1 MGARDVAKSN
11 GSERVSEMVEN
22 EKNEISTDIS
32 AKELEQLYDEI
43 DAEIERNGL
52 PAEDELKAEI
62 EKLKG

>member
-1 MGARDVAKSN
+1 
-11 GSERVSEMVEN
+11 MVEN
-22 EKNEISTDIS
+22 EMNEISTDIS

-52 PAEDELKAEI
+52 PAEDELKAEM

>member
-1 MGARDVAKSN
+1 
-11 GSERVSEMVEN
+11 MVEN
-22 EKNEISTDIS
+22 EMNEISTDIS

-52 PAEDELKAEI
+52 SAEDELKAEI